1 MLEKANAMAPNKQLI
16 NLEYATI
23 LVGTGSIEKGLEI
36 AKRSYESEPTF
47 ETSKSVY
54 ENIKKIADTNKLPKP
69 KSVIKK

>member
-1 MLEKANAMAPNKQLI
+1 MAPNKQLI
-16 NLEYATI
+16 NLEYATV
-23 LVGTGSIEKGLEI
+23 LAGTGQLEKGLEI

-69 KSVIKK
+69 KPVIKK